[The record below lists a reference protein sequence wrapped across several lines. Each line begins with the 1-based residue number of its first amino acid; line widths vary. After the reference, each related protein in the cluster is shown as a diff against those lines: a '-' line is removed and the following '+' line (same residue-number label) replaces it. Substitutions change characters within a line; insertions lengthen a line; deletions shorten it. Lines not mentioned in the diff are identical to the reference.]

1 MASQA
6 AAELLAAHVT
16 GENLPDYA
24 PAFHL
29 SRYDDPRYVAL
40 LDGWDSVAGQL

>member
-6 AAELLAAHVT
+6 AGELLAAHIT
-16 GENLPDYA
+16 DGALPAYA

-29 SRYDDPRYVAL
+29 SRYDDPRYQAL
-40 LDGWDSVAGQL
+40 LDGWDSVSGQL